1 MQGGQHFSSTC
12 FAVFGCY
19 LHCCKKPGLIHASCF
34 CLGILCSYLESGR
47 SPATCNFGVDT
58 CLQALLKAE
67 SQLRATETEA
77 DLLAEATGGLNSA
90 AARAKA
96 AALKHAASGHDKE
109 VAAAARLIKQMKA
122 AQLQAQQDAAE
133 EQAAQQQQARC
144 GPAVPISADCLLPVY
159 ASANAC
165 HFLFVHRLLYWSA
178 HNCTHHEAIIQWLL
192 GPSLLDDHENAAAG
206 HLTDLSAVV
215 KSCRAAVAASAA
227 ARQRLAASQSAIRQ
241 VKAEINAAA
250 AKEQECRHQALLM
263 LKGKMDEVQ
272 DGMAR
277 KAEKFRCVDPL
288 LTTMMVDTTGEAS
301 NARGTCSLH
310 FSLIRLKS

>member
-1 MQGGQHFSSTC
+1 M
-12 FAVFGCY
+12 
-19 LHCCKKPGLIHASCF
+19 
-34 CLGILCSYLESGR
+34 
-47 SPATCNFGVDT
+47 
-58 CLQALLKAE
+58 
-67 SQLRATETEA
+67 
-77 DLLAEATGGLNSA
+77 
-90 AARAKA
+90 
-96 AALKHAASGHDKE
+96 
-109 VAAAARLIKQMKA
+109 
-122 AQLQAQQDAAE
+122 
-133 EQAAQQQQARC
+133 
-144 GPAVPISADCLLPVY
+144 
-159 ASANAC
+159 C
-165 HFLFVHRLLYWSA
+165 HFYLCIDCYTGQ
-178 HNCTHHEAIIQWLL
+178 HNCTHHEVIIQWLL